1 MIIIGNF
8 VHAPKDAGH
17 IEYVIDG
24 YIEVEEETGRILRV
38 GDDGKELEKTEEKI
52 LRLDANEFLIPG
64 FVDLHVHAPQ
74 FAFHGTGTDLPLM
87 KWLETYTFPSEAR
100 MKDTERAISVY
111 DTLIQRLLR
120 NGTTTA
126 MYFATQHLEAT
137 KKLVDICG
145 KYGQRAFVG
154 LVTQDINSP
163 ENYVEETSKALVNT
177 ERFILYCLGDA
188 GRNGL
193 VRPVITPRFVPTC
206 SQKLLSGLGKLARKY
221 DGKVWIQSHAAESR
235 DEEEWVEKMK
245 IVDED
250 GKTMRDTAIFRK
262 HGLLGKRTVMAH
274 CCWLRD
280 DEMKIF
286 SKYETSISHCPLSNF
301 FFASKTLNLRRCE
314 RFKVSVG
321 LGTDIAGGYA
331 SSILSSIR
339 HAVTA
344 NRSMYDLKED
354 TIDFRHAFWL
364 VRFWC
369 DFPSIHTHDEHFPT
383 QYRPQQAVRKH

>member
-1 MIIIGNF
+1 MFI
-8 VHAPKDAGH
+8 
-17 IEYVIDG
+17 
-24 YIEVEEETGRILRV
+24 
-38 GDDGKELEKTEEKI
+38 
-52 LRLDANEFLIPG
+52 IPG

-87 KWLETYTFPSEAR
+87 KWLEAYTFPSEAR
-100 MKDTERAISVY
+100 MKDIKRATSVY
-111 DTLIQRLLR
+111 ETLVKRLLR

-126 MYFATQHLEAT
+126 MYFATQHLEST
-137 KKLVDICG
+137 KKLVDICA

-154 LVTQDINSP
+154 LVNQDINSP
-163 ENYVEETSKALVNT
+163 ENYVQETSSALENT
-177 ERFILYCLGDA
+177 EKFILYCLGDA
-188 GRNGL
+188 GQSGL

-206 SQKLLSGLGKLARKY
+206 SEKLLSGLDRLAQKY
-221 DGKVWIQSHAAESR
+221 EGKVWIQSHAAESR
-235 DEEEWVEKMK
+235 DEEELVEKMK
-245 IVDED
+245 IVDTN
-250 GKTMRDTAIFRK
+250 GHTMRDTAIFQK

-286 SKYETSISHCPLSNF
+286 SNYETSIAHCPLSNF
-301 FFASKTLNLRRCE
+301 FFASKTLNLQRCNK
-314 RFKVSVG
+314 FNVKCG

-354 TIDFRHAFWL
+354 TIDFKHAFWL
-364 VRFWC
+364 VRCFTKLYKS
-369 DFPSIHTHDEHFPT
+369 DFILPIH
-383 QYRPQQAVRKH
+383 V